1 MENPFPLGIFPKT
14 LQKIIQD
21 MNQERQFPIDYL
33 GGAILWVVAVL
44 IGATSYLKTTLGKTY
59 CNIYLMLVGVQGA
72 VKSTPLSWAI
82 EYLRLLDHAAL
93 TKLDEEMAEYEAA
106 MARGEHVERPV
117 AQRLLMDAS
126 TPEAFFRRL
135 RENPKGVGQCAIEI
149 KKAFTDLGR
158 YAKSS
163 DEEIY
168 IRLFDGDTM
177 TIDRAHQE
185 TLHVSRP
192 FFCLSGTIQNHILKR
207 VFTQDRIDNGLFAR
221 FIEIVHYEE
230 RALLWNLTEDLPS
243 NVDIRY
249 ENFLVKL
256 LERRDSID
264 IEHPLEY
271 TLAPEAAE
279 MLQSW
284 QNGNEIEIELKG
296 SDSDRATF
304 RKIQIYV
311 LKFTLIIQILADI
324 DAGRDNPDRIID
336 MTSAGL
342 ATALADYFFQSAKDL
357 AQAASDR
364 ELSKKEQL
372 VYDALPDEFTSEQG
386 LSIAKKKGMGKTSFY
401 EFMNHVRGVLIDQPA
416 RGSYVRRFPHNTIMN

>member
-1 MENPFPLGIFPKT
+1 MENPFPLGIFPKS
-14 LQKIIQD
+14 LQKIVRD
-21 MNQERQFPIDYL
+21 VNQERKFPIDYL
-33 GGAILWVVAVL
+33 GGAILWVISVL

-59 CNIYLMLVGVQGA
+59 CNIFLMLVGVQGA
-72 VKSTPLSWAI
+72 VKSKPLSWSI
-82 EYLRLLDHAAL
+82 EYLCRLDEAAL
-93 TKLDEEMAEYEAA
+93 TKLDQELVEYDAA
-106 MARGEHVERPV
+106 IARGEHPEKPI

-135 RENPKGVGQCAIEI
+135 SENPKGIGQCALEI

-163 DEEIY
+163 DEELF

-192 FFCLSGTIQNHILKR
+192 FFCLSGTIQNDIIKR

-221 FIEIVHYEE
+221 FIEIVHYDEP
-230 RALLWNLTEDLPS
+230 ALLWNLTEDLPS
-243 NVDIRY
+243 DVDIRY
-249 ENFLVKL
+249 ENFVVTM

-264 IEHPLEY
+264 IQHPLEY
-271 TLAPEAAE
+271 TLATDAAE
-279 MLQSW
+279 VLQAW
-284 QNGNEIEIELKG
+284 QNGTEIEIELKG

-311 LKFTLIIQILADI
+311 LKFALIIQILADLDSGHDNSNRLI
-324 DAGRDNPDRIID
+324 DIN
-336 MTSAGL
+336 SAGL
-342 ATALADYFFQSAKDL
+342 ATALADYFYQNAKDL

-364 ELSKKEQL
+364 ELSKKERS
-372 VYDALPDEFTSEQG
+372 VYDALPDMFTSEEG
-386 LSIAKKKGMGKTSFY
+386 LKIAKRNNMGKTCF
-401 EFMNHVRGVLIDQPA
+401 FDFLNHVRGVLIDQPA
-416 RGSYVRRFPHNTIMN
+416 RGKYVKRYSPKTLTN